1 MFIIECAVR
10 GSAEM
15 SQIHTQWS
23 YFSTVVGYCG
33 FDDISLVKEWSV
45 DHIIIVIFTCYQELW
60 CGATACSWSICIF
73 KNTYKTHISTYK
85 TQ

>member
-1 MFIIECAVR
+1 MFIIECAIR

-23 YFSTVVGYCG
+23 HFSTAVGYCG

-45 DHIIIVIFTCYQELW
+45 DHIIIVIFINRCAIGGLKKSRKS
-60 CGATACSWSICIF
+60 GCSGF
-73 KNTYKTHISTYK
+73 
-85 TQ
+85 